1 MPLTIKDSWKPP
13 PNDICKI
20 NVDGAFYSDA
30 KTEGWGA
37 VIRDSSE
44 DVLAAGAGNISY
56 AASAVQTE
64 AITAYKGLQL
74 AAQLGMINIILDNP
88 PGDGPEF

>member
-1 MPLTIKDSWKPP
+1 MTYVRS
-13 PNDICKI
+13 KI

-44 DVLAAGAGNISY
+44 DVLAAGAGV
-56 AASAVQTE
+56 SAMQRQRCKLKQLLLTRVSS
-64 AITAYKGLQL
+64 LQHSW
-74 AAQLGMINIILDNP
+74 A
-88 PGDGPEF
+88 